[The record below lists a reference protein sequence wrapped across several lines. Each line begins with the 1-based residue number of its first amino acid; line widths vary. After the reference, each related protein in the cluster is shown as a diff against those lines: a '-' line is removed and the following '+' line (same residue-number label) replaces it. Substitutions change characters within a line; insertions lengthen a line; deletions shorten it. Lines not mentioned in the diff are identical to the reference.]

1 MQYPD
6 AGRVRR
12 ILLYQVIA
20 TVILSLPALGVD
32 KAMALSALIGGGAAT
47 LANALFAFG
56 VFGRYQAQEP
66 GRLAVRMYAAEILKL
81 VLTIGLFAAAFI
93 LVKPLSLVALLGAY
107 LAVHLLPAALTFWR
121 DAG

>member
-6 AGRVRR
+6 AGRVRQA
-12 ILLYQVIA
+12 LLYQVIA
-20 TVILSLPALGVD
+20 TAILPLPALG
-32 KAMALSALIGGGAAT
+32 AGTGMALSVLIGGGTAA

-56 VFGRYQAQEP
+56 VFGRYRAQDP
-66 GRLAVRMYAAEILKL
+66 GRLAARMYAAEILKL

-93 LVKPLSLVALLGAY
+93 LVKPLSPAALLGAF
-107 LAVHLLPAALTFWR
+107 LVVHLLPAALTLWR